1 MRHHGMTLFVSTNTS
16 SISARNSLFST
27 SNNLSLAYERL
38 SSGLRIN
45 QAADDAAGLQISD
58 RMTSQIEGLK
68 VAVRNANDGIS
79 LTQTADAALS
89 ETTQNL
95 QRLRTLVIQASN
107 GVNSQADIA
116 ALQKEATALIGEIN
130 RNSQSTEFAGEKI
143 LDGRYESSFQVG
155 ANGGQRIGVNIT
167 NNKGSTFSSIGL
179 GIAGLDL
186 ASSRV
191 GPVYDGSE
199 IRNRR
204 GSALPGNILF
214 DTRGIT
220 AGNYNVLVSI
230 ASERKHVEVSVNL
243 TGNDIWNGATPDADK
258 LAEEVNRAL
267 GGSIATVENGR
278 VVYGGADANRETPI
292 TTANADSN
300 LSNLNGST
308 NDVYTSDGRKGKNA
322 IEAIDNALGTIGD
335 VRASLG
341 ATQNRFQSTIRN
353 LSNIQENMNASR
365 SRITD
370 ADFAQE
376 TAALAKAQI
385 LQQASTTVLSQAN
398 QAPSLI
404 LSLLS

>member
-1 MRHHGMTLFVSTNTS
+1 
-16 SISARNSLFST
+16 
-27 SNNLSLAYERL
+27 
-38 SSGLRIN
+38 
-45 QAADDAAGLQISD
+45 
-58 RMTSQIEGLK
+58 MTSQIEGLK

-107 GVNSQADIA
+107 GVYSQADIA

-143 LDGRYESSFQVG
+143 LNGRYESSFQVG
-155 ANGGQRIGVNIT
+155 ANGGQGIGVDII
-167 NNKGSTFSSIGL
+167 NNEGSTFSSIGL

-191 GPVYDGSE
+191 GPVYDNSE
-199 IRNRR
+199 IRNSR

-220 AGNYNVLVSI
+220 PGNYNVLVSI

-243 TGNDIWNGATPDADK
+243 TGNDVWNGATPDADK

-267 GGSIATVENGR
+267 GGNIATVENGR

-292 TTANADSN
+292 ITAEADSN
-300 LSNLNGST
+300 LSSINSNS
-308 NDVYTSDGRKGKNA
+308 NSVYTSDGRKGRGA
-322 IEAIDNALGTIGD
+322 LEAIDNALGTIGD

-365 SRITD
+365 SRITN

-398 QAPSLI
+398 QAPLLV

>member
-1 MRHHGMTLFVSTNTS
+1 MTLFVNTNTS

-27 SNNLSLAYERL
+27 SNTLSLAYERL

-107 GVNSQADIA
+107 GVYSQANIA

-143 LDGRYESSFQVG
+143 LNGRYESSFQVG
-155 ANGGQRIGVNIT
+155 ANGGQGIGVDII
-167 NNKGSTFSSIGL
+167 NNEGSTFSSIGL

-191 GPVYDGSE
+191 GPVYDNSE
-199 IRNRR
+199 IRNSR

-220 AGNYNVLVSI
+220 PGNYNVLVSI

-243 TGNDIWNGATPDADK
+243 TGNDVWNGATPDADK

-267 GGSIATVENGR
+267 GGNIATVENGR

-292 TTANADSN
+292 ITAEADSN
-300 LSNLNGST
+300 LSSINSNS
-308 NDVYTSDGRKGKNA
+308 NSVYTSDGRKGRGA
-322 IEAIDNALGTIGD
+322 LEAIDNALGTIGD

-365 SRITD
+365 SRITN

-398 QAPSLI
+398 QAPLLV

>member
-1 MRHHGMTLFVSTNTS
+1 MTLFVNTNTS

-27 SNNLSLAYERL
+27 SNTLSLAYERL

-107 GVNSQADIA
+107 GVYSQADIA

-143 LDGRYESSFQVG
+143 LNGRYESSFQVG
-155 ANGGQRIGVNIT
+155 ANGGQGIGVDII
-167 NNKGSTFSSIGL
+167 NNEGSTFSSIGL

-191 GPVYDGSE
+191 GPVYDNSE
-199 IRNRR
+199 IRNSR

-220 AGNYNVLVSI
+220 PGNYNVLVSI

-243 TGNDIWNGATPDADK
+243 TGNDVWNGATPDADK

-267 GGSIATVENGR
+267 GGNIATVENGR

-292 TTANADSN
+292 ITAEADSN
-300 LSNLNGST
+300 LSSINSNS
-308 NDVYTSDGRKGKNA
+308 NSVYTSDGRKGRGA
-322 IEAIDNALGTIGD
+322 LEAIDNALGTIGD

-365 SRITD
+365 SRITNTD
-370 ADFAQE
+370 VAQE

-398 QAPSLI
+398 QAPLLV

>member
-1 MRHHGMTLFVSTNTS
+1 MTLFVNTNTS

-27 SNNLSLAYERL
+27 SNTLSLAYERL

-58 RMTSQIEGLK
+58 RMTSQIDGLK

-107 GVNSQADIA
+107 GVYSQADIA

-143 LDGRYESSFQVG
+143 LNGRYESSFQVG
-155 ANGGQRIGVNIT
+155 ANGGQGIGVDII
-167 NNKGSTFSSIGL
+167 NNEGSTFSSIGL

-191 GPVYDGSE
+191 GPVYDNSE
-199 IRNRR
+199 IRNSR

-220 AGNYNVLVSI
+220 PGNYNVLVSI

-243 TGNDIWNGATPDADK
+243 TGNDVWNGATPDADK

-267 GGSIATVENGR
+267 GGNIATVENGR

-292 TTANADSN
+292 ITAEADSN
-300 LSNLNGST
+300 LSSINSNS
-308 NDVYTSDGRKGKNA
+308 NSVYTSDGRKGRGA
-322 IEAIDNALGTIGD
+322 LEAIDNALGTIGD

-365 SRITD
+365 SRITN

-398 QAPSLI
+398 QAPLLV

>member
-1 MRHHGMTLFVSTNTS
+1 MTLFVNTNTS

-27 SNNLSLAYERL
+27 SNTLSLAYERL

-107 GVNSQADIA
+107 GVYSQADIA

-143 LDGRYESSFQVG
+143 LNGRYESSFQVG
-155 ANGGQRIGVNIT
+155 ANGGQGIGVNIT
-167 NNKGSTFSSIGL
+167 NSESSTFSSIGL

-199 IRNRR
+199 IRDRR

-243 TGNDIWNGATPDADK
+243 TGNDVWNGATPDADK

-278 VVYGGADANRETPI
+278 VVYGGADANSETPI
-292 TTANADSN
+292 VTAEADSN
-300 LSNLNGST
+300 LSSINSNS
-308 NDVYTSDGRKGKNA
+308 NSVYTSDGREGKGA
-322 IEAIDNALGTIGD
+322 LEALENALGIIGD

>member
-1 MRHHGMTLFVSTNTS
+1 MTLTVNTNTS
-16 SISARNSLFST
+16 SISARNSLFSI
-27 SNNLSLAYERL
+27 SSNLSLVYKRL

-95 QRLRTLVIQASN
+95 QRIRTLVVQASN

-130 RNSQSTEFAGEKI
+130 RNSQSSEFAGEKI
-143 LDGRYESSFQVG
+143 LNGLYESSFQVG
-155 ANGGQRIGVNIT
+155 ANSGQKIDVDIT
-167 NNKGSTFSSIGL
+167 NSEGSTFSSIGL

-191 GPVYDGSE
+191 GPFYDSSE
-199 IRNRR
+199 LRNRR

-214 DTRGIT
+214 DTTSVT

-230 ASERKHVEVSVNL
+230 GSERKHVEFSVNL
-243 TGNDIWNGATPDADK
+243 TGNDVWNGATPDADK

-278 VVYGGADANRETPI
+278 VVYGGGDANRETAI

-300 LSNLNGST
+300 PTNINGST
-308 NDVYTSDGRKGKNA
+308 NDVYTSDGRKGKDA
-322 IEAIDNALGTIGD
+322 LEAIDNALGIIGD
-335 VRASLG
+335 ERASLG

-353 LSNIQENMNASR
+353 LSNIQENVYASR

-376 TAALAKAQI
+376 TAALAKSQI

-398 QAPSLI
+398 QLPSLA

>member
-1 MRHHGMTLFVSTNTS
+1 MTLFVNTNTS

-27 SNNLSLAYERL
+27 SNTLSLAYERL

-107 GVNSQADIA
+107 GVYSQADIA

-143 LDGRYESSFQVG
+143 LNGRYESSFQVG
-155 ANGGQRIGVNIT
+155 ANGGQGIGVDII
-167 NNKGSTFSSIGL
+167 NNEGSTFSSIGL

-191 GPVYDGSE
+191 GPVYDNSE
-199 IRNRR
+199 IRNSR

-220 AGNYNVLVSI
+220 PGNYNVLVSI

-243 TGNDIWNGATPDADK
+243 TGNDVWNGATPDADK

-267 GGSIATVENGR
+267 GGNIATVENGR

-292 TTANADSN
+292 ITAEADSN
-300 LSNLNGST
+300 LSSINSNS
-308 NDVYTSDGRKGKNA
+308 NSVYTSDGRKGRGA
-322 IEAIDNALGTIGD
+322 LEAIDNALGTIGD

-365 SRITD
+365 SRITN

-398 QAPSLI
+398 QAPLLV

>member
-1 MRHHGMTLFVSTNTS
+1 MTLFVNTNTS

-27 SNNLSLAYERL
+27 SNTLSLAYERL

-58 RMTSQIEGLK
+58 RMTSHIEGLK

-107 GVNSQADIA
+107 GVYSQADIA

-143 LDGRYESSFQVG
+143 LNGRYESSFQVG
-155 ANGGQRIGVNIT
+155 ANGGQGIGVDII
-167 NNKGSTFSSIGL
+167 NNEGSTFSSIGL

-191 GPVYDGSE
+191 GPVYDNSE
-199 IRNRR
+199 IRNSR

-220 AGNYNVLVSI
+220 PGNYNVLVSI

-243 TGNDIWNGATPDADK
+243 TGNDVWNGATPDADK

-267 GGSIATVENGR
+267 GGNIATVENGR

-292 TTANADSN
+292 ITAEADSN
-300 LSNLNGST
+300 LSSINSNS
-308 NDVYTSDGRKGKNA
+308 NSVYTSDGRKGRGA
-322 IEAIDNALGTIGD
+322 LEAIDNALGTIGD

-365 SRITD
+365 SRITN

-398 QAPSLI
+398 QAPLLV